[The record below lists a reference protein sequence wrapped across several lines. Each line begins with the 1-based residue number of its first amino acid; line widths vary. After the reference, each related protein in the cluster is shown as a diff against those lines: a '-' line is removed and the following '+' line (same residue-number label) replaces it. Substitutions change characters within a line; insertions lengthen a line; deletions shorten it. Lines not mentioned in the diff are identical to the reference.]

1 MCTPRCDRRQVDDG
15 LYREKSA
22 PPDPSQSTG
31 MKQERYAYFGDLHVH
46 TAYSF
51 DGYSFGTLASPYDAY
66 RFAQGEDIKNP
77 AGYNMQLSQPMEFYA
92 VTDHGMFLGLVQAA
106 ADTST
111 TFSKNSYT
119 ERYHDLNAPENLAYY
134 HNYYY
139 YSPPPP
145 SFLPPRLP
153 ILTDGH
159 VQAKLLLA
167 NLTLELKASTLKSAI
182 SIALLE

>member
-1 MCTPRCDRRQVDDG
+1 MVDRLT
-15 LYREKSA
+15 LYRHPIFVLVASLILASCSDNRTIPSSDTFSSVADVHNDEYVIAETIEIDNLLRNGRGPILGGQNPLFEIETELLYPEKSA

-66 RFAQGEDIKNP
+66 RFAQGEAIKNP
-77 AGYNMQLSQPMEFYA
+77 AGYSMQLSQPMDFYA

-111 TFSKNSYT
+111 AFSK
-119 ERYHDLNAPENLAYY
+119 
-134 HNYYY
+134 
-139 YSPPPP
+139 
-145 SFLPPRLP
+145 
-153 ILTDGH
+153 
-159 VQAKLLLA
+159 K
-167 NLTLELKASTLKSAI
+167 
-182 SIALLE
+182 